1 MLCISAAYAVMVSAT
16 FVYCVEMATDTAIVA
31 MDAIILYHFVAIQRL
46 YLTGTANITAV
57 LLYGSQ
63 YFGNG

>member
-31 MDAIILYHFVAIQRL
+31 MDAIILIISL
-46 YLTGTANITAV
+46 
-57 LLYGSQ
+57 Q
-63 YFGNG
+63 YSDYTLQAPPI